1 MNRGGW
7 LLIGLL
13 FLMGASCT
21 RRDWV
26 GDMLVL
32 TDTTGDVGSNVHIE
46 RSGQPHVL
54 ALTLRQSGTRVT
66 GETSAAGAPTIRA
79 VLEGSLEGI
88 VHGEVFTFTLS
99 SGVRGEVHLDG
110 DEMSGS
116 LVGPQFGPLFACP
129 WPISLRR
136 LGSAAPSQQA
146 Q

>member
-54 ALTLRQSGTRVT
+54 AD
-66 GETSAAGAPTIRA
+66 TSAEWD
-79 VLEGSLEGI
+79 EG
-88 VHGEVFTFTLS
+88 HGRDI
-99 SGVRGEVHLDG
+99 GRR
-110 DEMSGS
+110 
-116 LVGPQFGPLFACP
+116 CP
-129 WPISLRR
+129 DDSCR
-136 LGSAAPSQQA
+136 S
-146 Q
+146 